1 MPKTRRPKKAL
12 VQFAV
17 ALVIAVICGI
27 GAISVVLFFVTT
39 ISSSANVEKQ
49 RLAQEAKKA
58 QEETEKLKRQ
68 LLTEVKPVE
77 VEHQVLAAAE
87 IPEGAT
93 ITVDMLKDEEVTS
106 QATNPFAITDMN
118 FLIGKIAAKSIHKG
132 QMLLPEMLLNTE
144 GMLDIEPGMRA
155 ITITVDSIGAIN
167 GDIRPGVRVDV
178 LMTLRQNLVK
188 TLLQNVRVIAVA
200 GGRGPAP
207 PLLPPVR
214 QRPNTPGMFM
224 PLSDSFEDKATDKA
238 TTDPSTKTTSGA
250 STDKDLKGKDK
261 EASKTAAVSQ
271 ILPSATPSGVSM
283 AQVPAAPVTSIT
295 LSVTP
300 AQAEILALANVAGK
314 FHLTLRGFGD
324 KNRAKVGGSDTA
336 ELVTGL
342 TRSQLQKAMPSQ
354 PKPPNNAPG
363 LQALPGA
370 DIASTQLPSPAQI
383 EKPKNTF
390 KMEIFK
396 GDAAETRDFE
406 WQP

>member
-17 ALVIAVICGI
+17 ALVIAAVCGI

-39 ISSSANVEKQ
+39 ISSNANVEKQ

-93 ITVDMLKDEEVTS
+93 ITVDMLKDEEVS
-106 QATNPFAITDMN
+106 NQAVNPYAISDMN

-207 PLLPPVR
+207 PLLPPIR
-214 QRPNTPGMFM
+214 QNRNASSMFTPF
-224 PLSDSFEDKATDKA
+224 SDTPAAEKGADPTAKTTTGA
-238 TTDPSTKTTSGA
+238 TTSKDP
-250 STDKDLKGKDK
+250 KDKDK
-261 EASKTAAVSQ
+261 ETPKTAAVSQ
-271 ILPSATPSGVSM
+271 ILPTAPPAGAAA
-283 AQVPAAPVTSIT
+283 AQIPAAPVSSVT

-324 KNRAKVGGSDTA
+324 KNRAKVVGSDTA

-354 PKPPNNAPG
+354 PKPPSTSPG
-363 LQALPGA
+363 FQALPGA
-370 DIASTQLPSPAQI
+370 DIASSQLPSPAQL